1 MSLKTI
7 AVLHL
12 YFHFRDEVFFSIEK
26 IDHRIKQ

>member
-12 YFHFRDEVFFSIEK
+12 HFNFRDDIFFSIEK